1 MLLGELRRWAVD
13 RKAVEGLVP
22 AADRALDWVE
32 HYGDRDGDGFVEY
45 QRMTDRGLVNQGWKD
60 SWDSITFADGVLAK
74 PPIALCEVQGYVY
87 GAYLARAEI
96 AEGDGDTATAK
107 HWRER
112 AAALKQAFHE
122 AFWLPD
128 RGYYALALDGDKK
141 PVDSLA
147 SNMGQCLWTG
157 IVEKSVAGTVAEHL
171 LSPEMFTG
179 WGVRTLATSMHA
191 YNPLSYHNGSVWPH
205 DNGLIAAGL
214 MRYGLVDQARQVI
227 RGILDAAVAMGG
239 RLPELFAGFD
249 REDYSTPIPYPTSC
263 SPQAWASAT
272 PVHLVR
278 TLLRYHPDLPAGKVW
293 MAPVAP
299 DSMLPLRVDRLP
311 LAGDEVALQVAADG
325 WDVEGLPDRLELVRE
340 PRPLPEDLHPA

>member
-1 MLLGELRRWAVD
+1 
-13 RKAVEGLVP
+13 
-22 AADRALDWVE
+22 
-32 HYGDRDGDGFVEY
+32 
-45 QRMTDRGLVNQGWKD
+45 
-60 SWDSITFADGVLAK
+60 
-74 PPIALCEVQGYVY
+74 
-87 GAYLARAEI
+87 
-96 AEGDGDTATAK
+96 
-107 HWRER
+107 
-112 AAALKQAFHE
+112 
-122 AFWLPD
+122 
-128 RGYYALALDGDKK
+128 
-141 PVDSLA
+141 
-147 SNMGQCLWTG
+147 
-157 IVEKSVAGTVAEHL
+157 VAGTVAEHL